1 MMKLIARKKI
11 LKLKKILKVITFV
24 MVDIA
29 ISSLKTRFEE
39 LQSFKG
45 IFRFLMDSITLKSL
59 DTIELREC
67 RAKFANT
74 FSFMVHHML
83 I

>member
-1 MMKLIARKKI
+1 
-11 LKLKKILKVITFV
+11 

-59 DTIELREC
+59 DIIELREC
-67 RAKFANT
+67 GTKFANT
-74 FSFMVHHML
+74 FSFNGSSDVDL
-83 I
+83 NDITLELSVL